1 MLHNIKLVFLCFLLL
16 AGSTNIAAA
25 ETYIFQIDGNDVEIN
40 TTSFADSVESYNAGA
55 NTASPYNDPL
65 NSLGI
70 PDEKPVSGGT
80 TPLKPDE
87 AVSLGDGGE
96 LILKFTDN
104 AFTTSGDDTV
114 DLWVFEVGEYVEG
127 TEVSISKDG
136 VDWKLIGTIGGATYG
151 VDIDAYLGNGVEL
164 WEQYYFVKLKD
175 LNNRLSPSP
184 YAGADID
191 AVAAISNEVL
201 IDSHTPFAVTGPDQT
216 VPEGTTVTLDAT
228 GSYDPDD
235 DPVTYLWEQISGTSV
250 ALSNNTDDQ
259 PIFTAPEVS
268 ASGGSLSFKLTV
280 TDDGGLYSEAIC
292 IVNVTN
298 LPVGGNI
305 PPVANAGSDQKNIV
319 EGDIV
324 RLDGSNS
331 YDPDSGVIQ
340 SYSWTQISGVA
351 VTLSNSSA
359 VKPTFVAPY
368 VGTSGDSLIFRLVVT
383 DAGGLQS
390 SDQCIVSVNGKNRS
404 PIANAGTDQTFGPGD
419 LVTLDGSG
427 SSDPD
432 TGDVIK
438 YRWRQISGTTV
449 ILSDYVAVQPTFT
462 APSLTSDDVLYFEL
476 TVTDNGGLI
485 SVDTCIVNVMT
496 GSNHPPIA
504 DAGPESATVAE
515 GTTVTLNGS
524 GSSDPNGD
532 VITYRWT
539 EKSGPPVTL
548 SNPVSVQPTFVA
560 PEVGASGAEIVFEL
574 IVEDDAGL
582 QGSDTITVT
591 ITDVP
596 TTPGSGGDDGGG
608 GSGGGCFISTS
619 AGLF

>member
-40 TTSFADSVESYNAGA
+40 TTSFADSVVSYTAGA

-70 PDEKPVSGGT
+70 PDEKPVSSGT

-96 LILKFTDN
+96 LILEFTDN

-114 DLWVFEVGEYVEG
+114 DIWVFEVGEYVEG

-136 VDWKLIGTIGGATYG
+136 VSWISIGTIGGSTYG
-151 VDIDAYLGNGVEL
+151 VDIDAYLGSGVEL

-201 IDSHTPFAVTGPDQT
+201 IDSHTPVAVTGPDQT
-216 VPEGTTVTLDAT
+216 VPEGSTVTLDAT

-259 PIFTAPEVS
+259 PTFTAPEVS
-268 ASGGSLSFKLTV
+268 ASGGSLTFKLTV
-280 TDDGGLYSEAIC
+280 TDDGGLYSEASC

-298 LPVGGNI
+298 MPTGNI

-319 EGDIV
+319 EGNIV
-324 RLDGSNS
+324 LLDGSNS

-340 SYSWTQISGVA
+340 SYAWTQISGVA

-368 VGTSGDSLIFRLVVT
+368 VGTSGDSLKFRLVVT
-383 DAGGLQS
+383 DGEGLQS
-390 SDQCIVSVNGKNRS
+390 SDQCIVSVNSKNRS

-449 ILSDYVAVQPTFT
+449 ILSDYVAEKPTFT

-496 GSNHPPIA
+496 GSNQPPIA

-524 GSSDPNGD
+524 GSSDPDGD
-532 VITYRWT
+532 VITTYRWT

-560 PEVGASGAEIVFEL
+560 PEVGVGGAEIVFEL
-574 IVEDDAGL
+574 IVEDDGGL

-596 TTPGSGGDDGGG
+596 TTPGSGDGGG
-608 GSGGGCFISTS
+608 GGGGGCFISTS
-619 AGLF
+619 VGLF